1 MTDHPPENTIPSN
14 LTPEQKKEAERR
26 IAPLMQ
32 MLLDVTRLKLDITNL
47 LVQVGPGAFDP
58 QEIHHLL
65 TTHFEDAKKRFEV
78 DLNMV
83 KRMLAFEA
91 LRVAGKLS
99 ADGGATNHALQ
110 EKEIAMEAIT
120 RTLQRQARQPR
131 DQNPQKTAMPGPR

>member
-1 MTDHPPENTIPSN
+1 MTDHPPEKTIPSN

-26 IAPLMQ
+26 IAPLTQ
-32 MLLDVTRLKLDITNL
+32 TLLDVTRLKSDVMNL

-65 TTHFEDAKKRFEV
+65 TTHFEDAKRRFEI
-78 DLNMV
+78 DLHMV

-91 LRVAGKLS
+91 LRAAGQLS

-110 EKEIAMEAIT
+110 EKLLSMAAIT
-120 RTLQRQARQPR
+120 RTLQRQASAQDPPNT
-131 DQNPQKTAMPGPR
+131 DLPGPR